1 MNTEVRKAD
10 NKAEEVIKAEPQTS
24 VTYVPDV
31 DIIED
36 RETIRLLADLPGA
49 NRENV
54 DITVENNILT
64 IEAQAVIAN
73 PEGFQLAG
81 QEYSIGRYHRDFTL
95 SDAVQT
101 SGIRA
106 TVKHGVLEVTLPKRE
121 QDKQQ
126 RRRISI
132 QSD

>member
-1 MNTEVRKAD
+1 MSSEIKGTEKRAD
-10 NKAEEVIKAEPQTS
+10 EVIKAEPQTS

-36 RETIRLLADLPGA
+36 SETIRLLADLPGA

-64 IEAQAVIAN
+64 IEAQAVISN
-73 PEGFQLAG
+73 PEGYQLAG

-95 SDAVQT
+95 SDSVQT
-101 SGIRA
+101 DGIRA
-106 TVKHGVLEVTLPKRE
+106 AVKHGVLEVTLPKRE
-121 QDKQQ
+121 EVKQ
-126 RRRISI
+126 RKI
-132 QSD
+132 QIG